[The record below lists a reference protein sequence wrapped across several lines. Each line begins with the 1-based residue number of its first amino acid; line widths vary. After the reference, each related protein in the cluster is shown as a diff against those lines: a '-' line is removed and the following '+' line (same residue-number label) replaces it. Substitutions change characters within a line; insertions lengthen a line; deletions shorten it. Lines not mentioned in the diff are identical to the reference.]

1 MSLPIS
7 PLPELITQLLEP
19 ISAESPCGQDLR
31 YEPEYDQLREL
42 RREDDTS
49 LPTGVWQSSIK
60 RALWPDLERLATTL
74 LLERSKDLMI
84 SAWLGEAWL
93 HRAGLEGLP
102 GSLALVAGLCER
114 YPEQLHP
121 QADEGDQSWRV
132 TPLEWLARRYSE
144 VLLTRVPLL
153 DGRDPAFTSF
163 CLDDWQRLQRQ
174 QVLVNDSKNAKAS
187 AEAARNEQK
196 KLSELIRS
204 TPLSFWLHRQG
215 SLMLSLQHLQRL
227 EAWSDA
233 YLGNLAPGYKSLQ
246 DVMQALLTLVEE
258 FIAMHPQQPTA
269 VPVQTSPAATTPTS
283 EPQAAPA
290 QAFQEPANREE
301 AYRQLLV
308 IAGYLART
316 EPHSPVPYLIRR
328 GVEWGNKPLSE
339 LLGELISADAESRRL
354 WTLLGVL

>member
-7 PLPELITQLLEP
+7 PLPELVSQLLEP
-19 ISAESPCGQDLR
+19 ISAESPCGPDLR

-93 HRAGLEGLP
+93 HMAGLEGLP

-121 QADEGDQSWRV
+121 QAEDGDQSWRV
-132 TPLEWLARRYSE
+132 IPLEWLARRYSE
-144 VLLTRVPLL
+144 VLLTRVPLF
-153 DGRDPAFTSF
+153 DGREQAFAAFS
-163 CLDDWQRLQRQ
+163 LDDWQRLQRQ

-187 AEAARNEQK
+187 AEAARNDQK
-196 KLSELIRS
+196 KLGELIRN

-258 FIAMHPQQPTA
+258 FIAMHPQQPTVA
-269 VPVQTSPAATTPTS
+269 PVQTSPASTTSTS
-283 EPQAAPA
+283 QPQAAPA
-290 QAFQEPANREE
+290 QVFQEPANREE

>member
-1 MSLPIS
+1 M
-7 PLPELITQLLEP
+7 
-19 ISAESPCGQDLR
+19 
-31 YEPEYDQLREL
+31 
-42 RREDDTS
+42 
-49 LPTGVWQSSIK
+49 
-60 RALWPDLERLATTL
+60 
-74 LLERSKDLMI
+74 
-84 SAWLGEAWL
+84 
-93 HRAGLEGLP
+93 AGLEGLP

-121 QADEGDQSWRV
+121 QAEDGDQSWRV
-132 TPLEWLARRYSE
+132 IPLEWLARRYSE
-144 VLLTRVPLL
+144 VLLTRVPLF
-153 DGRDPAFTSF
+153 DGREQAFAAFS
-163 CLDDWQRLQRQ
+163 LDDWQRLQRQ

-187 AEAARNEQK
+187 AEAARNDQK
-196 KLSELIRS
+196 KLGELIRN

-258 FIAMHPQQPTA
+258 FIAMHPQQPTVA
-269 VPVQTSPAATTPTS
+269 PVQTSPASTTSTS
-283 EPQAAPA
+283 QPQAAPA
-290 QAFQEPANREE
+290 QVFQEPANREE

>member
-7 PLPELITQLLEP
+7 PLPELVTQLLEP
-19 ISAESPCGQDLR
+19 LSAESPCGQDLR
-31 YEPEYDQLREL
+31 YETEYDQLREL

-60 RALWPDLERLATTL
+60 RAQWPELERLATTL
-74 LLERSKDLMI
+74 LRERSKDLMI

-93 HRAGLEGLP
+93 HLAGLEGLP

-121 QADEGDQSWRV
+121 QAEEGDQSWRV
-132 TPLEWLARRYSE
+132 IPLEWLARRYSE
-144 VLLTRVPLL
+144 VLLTRVPLFE
-153 DGRDPAFTSF
+153 GREQAFAGF

-174 QVLVNDSKNAKAS
+174 QVPVNDSKNAKAS
-187 AEAARNEQK
+187 AEAARTDQK
-196 KLSELIRS
+196 KVAELIRA

-233 YLGNLAPGYKSLQ
+233 YLGNLAPGYKTLQ
-246 DVMQALLTLVEE
+246 DVMQALLALVEE
-258 FIAMHPQQPTA
+258 FIAMHPQQPSVA
-269 VPVQTSPAATTPTS
+269 PVQATSALTTPTA

-290 QAFQEPANREE
+290 QVFQEPANREE
-301 AYRQLLV
+301 AYRQLMV

>member
-1 MSLPIS
+1 LPIS
-7 PLPELITQLLEP
+7 PLPELVSQLLEP
-19 ISAESPCGQDLR
+19 ISAESPCGPDLR

-93 HRAGLEGLP
+93 HMAGLEGLP

-121 QADEGDQSWRV
+121 QAEDGDQSWRV
-132 TPLEWLARRYSE
+132 IPLEWLARRYSE
-144 VLLTRVPLL
+144 VLLTRVPLF
-153 DGRDPAFTSF
+153 DGREQAFAAFS
-163 CLDDWQRLQRQ
+163 LDDWQRLQRQ

-187 AEAARNEQK
+187 AEAARNDQK
-196 KLSELIRS
+196 KLGELIRN

-258 FIAMHPQQPTA
+258 FIAMHPQQPTVA
-269 VPVQTSPAATTPTS
+269 PVQTSPASTTSTS
-283 EPQAAPA
+283 QPQAAPA
-290 QAFQEPANREE
+290 QVFQEPANREE

>member
-7 PLPELITQLLEP
+7 PLPELVSQLLEP
-19 ISAESPCGQDLR
+19 ISAESPCGPDLR

-93 HRAGLEGLP
+93 HMAGLEGLP

-121 QADEGDQSWRV
+121 QAEEGDQSWRV
-132 TPLEWLARRYSE
+132 IPLEWLARRYSE
-144 VLLTRVPLL
+144 VLLTRVPLF
-153 DGRDPAFTSF
+153 DGREQAFAAF

-174 QVLVNDSKNAKAS
+174 QVVVNDSKNAKAS
-187 AEAARNEQK
+187 AEAARNDQK
-196 KLSELIRS
+196 KLGELIRNI
-204 TPLSFWLHRQG
+204 PLSFWLHRQG

-258 FIAMHPQQPTA
+258 FIAMHPQQPTVA
-269 VPVQTSPAATTPTS
+269 PVQTSPASTTSTS
-283 EPQAAPA
+283 QPQAAPA
-290 QAFQEPANREE
+290 QVFQEPANREE